1 MSDEIRNDE
10 SSTDEV
16 INDIVEE
23 TLEEQDAKSSVKA
36 KGNAKDESPVSEPES
51 IASVDKAAK
60 DSPDN
65 SKKNQASIAPK
76 TKAGMI
82 NAMVNGVMKHGQEKN
97 KDEVQKVYAQV
108 MKMMNGDDDEK
119 KEGNYGNQTSSFQPE
134 GDVIA
139 ENDAIDT
146 AKAELNSLVDNE
158 ATLSEEFKEK
168 TAVIFEAAVK
178 SKLSDEID
186 RLESQYKEEL
196 EEEVSS
202 TKSELVEKVDSYL
215 NYVVENWIKENEI
228 AIENGLRT
236 EIAEGFMDK
245 LKDLF
250 TESYIQVPE
259 SKVDLVDELAE
270 QVEEL
275 ETKLNET
282 TQKVIDQSG
291 EIEEMTKD
299 RIINESASDLADTQ
313 VEKLK
318 SLVNDLDF
326 ESEEKF
332 AEKVNTIKEA
342 HFSQETGS
350 SDESP
355 MIEEDGHDEVMET
368 SPNMDRYVSTLKKTA
383 PKN

>member
-1 MSDEIRNDE
+1 MSETRNDE

-23 TLEEQDAKSSVKA
+23 TLEEAQEPKA
-36 KGNAKDESPVSEPES
+36 KGNAKDETPVSEPES
-51 IASVDKAAK
+51 IASVDKAAS

-65 SKKNQASIAPK
+65 SAKNKASIAPK

-82 NAMVNGVMKHGQEKN
+82 NAMATAAMDYGQKHN
-97 KDEVQKVYAQV
+97 KDDVQKAYVAA
-108 MKMMNGDDDEK
+108 MKIMNGDDEPEMK
-119 KEGNYGNQTSSFQPE
+119 KESYE
-134 GDVIA
+134 A
-139 ENDAIDT
+139 EESVENVDAVDT
-146 AKAELNSLVDNE
+146 AKAELDTLVNNE

-178 SKLSDEID
+178 SKLSEEID
-186 RLESQYKEEL
+186 RLETQYKEEL
-196 EEEVSS
+196 AEEVSS

-228 AIENGLRT
+228 AVENGLRT

-250 TESYIQVPE
+250 NESYIQVPE

-291 EIEEMTKD
+291 ELEEMTKE
-299 RIINESASDLADTQ
+299 RIINESSSDLADTQ

-326 ESEEKF
+326 EDAEKY
-332 AEKVNTIKEA
+332 AEKVKTIKEA

-350 SDESP
+350 SEETS

-368 SPNMDRYVSTLKKTA
+368 SPNMDKYVTALQKTA
-383 PKN
+383 PKS

>member
-23 TLEEQDAKSSVKA
+23 TLEEQDAKTSVKA
-36 KGNAKDESPVSEPES
+36 KGNAKDETPVSEPES
-51 IASVDKAAK
+51 IASVDKATK

-65 SKKNQASIAPK
+65 SAKNKASIAPK

-82 NAMVNGVMKHGQEKN
+82 NAMASASLEYGTKHDKA
-97 KDEVQKVYAQV
+97 EVQSLYQKVMDI
-108 MKMMNGDDDEK
+108 MKGNEEPEMK
-119 KEGNYGNQTSSFQPE
+119 KESYE
-134 GDVIA
+134 A
-139 ENDAIDT
+139 EESVDAVESAKTELDT
-146 AKAELNSLVDNE
+146 LVDNE

-178 SKLSDEID
+178 SKLSEEID
-186 RLESQYKEEL
+186 RLEAQYKEEL

-250 TESYIQVPE
+250 TESYIEVPE

-326 ESEEKF
+326 ENEEKF
-332 AEKVNTIKEA
+332 KEKVNTIKEA

-350 SDESP
+350 SEESP
-355 MIEEDGHDEVMET
+355 VIEEDGHDEVMET
-368 SPNMDRYVSTLKKTA
+368 SPNMDKYITALQKTA

>member
-23 TLEEQDAKSSVKA
+23 TLEEQDAKTSVKA
-36 KGNAKDESPVSEPES
+36 KGNAKDETPVSEPES
-51 IASVDKAAK
+51 IASVDKAA
-60 DSPDN
+60 DETPDN
-65 SKKNQASIAPK
+65 SAKNKASIAPK

-82 NAMVNGVMKHGQEKN
+82 NAMVNATMDFGQKNN
-97 KDEVQKVYAQV
+97 KDVVQQAYVAAMKV
-108 MKMMNGDDDEK
+108 MNGDEPEMK
-119 KEGNYGNQTSSFQPE
+119 KESYE
-134 GDVIA
+134 A
-139 ENDAIDT
+139 EESVDAVDT
-146 AKAELNSLVDNE
+146 AKAELDTLVNNE

-178 SKLSDEID
+178 SKLSEEID
-186 RLESQYKEEL
+186 RLETQYKEEL

-368 SPNMDRYVSTLKKTA
+368 SPNMERYVSTLKKTA

>member
-23 TLEEQDAKSSVKA
+23 TLEEQDAKTSVKA
-36 KGNAKDESPVSEPES
+36 KGNAKDETPVSEPES
-51 IASVDKAAK
+51 IASVDKATK

-65 SKKNQASIAPK
+65 SAKNKSSIAPK

-82 NAMVNGVMKHGQEKN
+82 NAMVNAMMKHGAENSKEKLN
-97 KDEVQKVYAQV
+97 ATYGKVMAAMHGDESE
-108 MKMMNGDDDEK
+108 MK
-119 KEGNYGNQTSSFQPE
+119 KESYE
-134 GDVIA
+134 A
-139 ENDAIDT
+139 EESVEKVDAIDT
-146 AKAELNSLVDNE
+146 AKAELDNLVESE

-168 TAVIFEAAVK
+168 TAVIFEAAIK

-196 EEEVSS
+196 AEEVSS

-215 NYVVENWIKENEI
+215 NYVVENWIKENELQ
-228 AIENGLRT
+228 IENGLRT
-236 EIAEGFMDK
+236 EIAEDFMTK

-250 TESYIQVPE
+250 TESYIEVPE

-275 ETKLNET
+275 ESKLNET
-282 TQKVIDQSG
+282 TQTVIDQSG
-291 EIEEMTKD
+291 ELEELKKD
-299 RIINESASDLADTQ
+299 SIIRESASDLADTQ

-318 SLVNDLDF
+318 TLVNDLDF
-326 ESEEKF
+326 EDEEKF
-332 AEKVNTIKEA
+332 KEKVNTIKEA
-342 HFSQETGS
+342 HFSAEQGV
-350 SDESP
+350 SDESIVEEEGSDEI
-355 MIEEDGHDEVMET
+355 IET
-368 SPNMDRYVSTLKKTA
+368 APSMDRYVDALRKTQ

>member
-1 MSDEIRNDE
+1 MTEEIRNDE
-10 SSTDEV
+10 VETSTDEV
-16 INDIVEE
+16 VNEIVEE
-23 TLEEQDAKSSVKA
+23 TLEEAEASSSVKA
-36 KGNAKDESPVSEPES
+36 KGNAKDASPVSEPES
-51 IASVDKAAK
+51 IASVDKATDAVK
-60 DSPDN
+60 P
-65 SKKNQASIAPK
+65 KQAPAPK

-82 NAMVNGVMKHGQEKN
+82 NAMVNATMKHGQEKN
-97 KDEVQKVYAQV
+97 KTEVEKVYAQV
-108 MKMMNGDDDEK
+108 MKVMGQDQEELYVPRAQK
-119 KEGNYGNQTSSFQPE
+119 SSFEPE

-146 AKAELNSLVDNE
+146 MGELNALVESE
-158 ATLSEEFKEK
+158 ATLSDEFKEK

-178 SKLSDEID
+178 SKLSEEID
-186 RLESQYKEEL
+186 RLETQYKEEL

-326 ESEEKF
+326 EDAEKY
-332 AEKVNTIKEA
+332 AEKVKTIKEA

-368 SPNMDRYVSTLKKTA
+368 SPNMERYVSTLKKTA

>member
-1 MSDEIRNDE
+1 MSDETRNDE

-23 TLEEQDAKSSVKA
+23 TLEEAQEPKP
-36 KGNAKDESPVSEPES
+36 KGNAKDESPVSEPEA
-51 IASVDKAAK
+51 IASVDKAAS

-65 SKKNQASIAPK
+65 SAKNKASIAPK

-82 NAMVNGVMKHGQEKN
+82 NAMVNATMDYAQKHN
-97 KDEVQKVYAQV
+97 KDDVEKAYVAA
-108 MKMMNGDDDEK
+108 MKIMNGDEPEMK
-119 KEGNYGNQTSSFQPE
+119 KESYE
-134 GDVIA
+134 A
-139 ENDAIDT
+139 EESVEKVDAVDT
-146 AKAELNSLVDNE
+146 AKAELDTLVNNE

-186 RLESQYKEEL
+186 RLETQYKEEL
-196 EEEVSS
+196 AEEVSS

-326 ESEEKF
+326 ENEEKF
-332 AEKVNTIKEA
+332 KEKVDTIKEA

-350 SDESP
+350 SEESP
-355 MIEEDGHDEVMET
+355 VIEEDGHDEVMET
-368 SPNMDRYVSTLKKTA
+368 SPNMDKYITALQKTA

>member
-23 TLEEQDAKSSVKA
+23 TLEEQDAKTSVKA
-36 KGNAKDESPVSEPES
+36 KGNAKDETPVSEPES
-51 IASVDKAAK
+51 IASVDKAA
-60 DSPDN
+60 DETPDN
-65 SKKNQASIAPK
+65 SAKNKASIMPK

-82 NAMVNGVMKHGQEKN
+82 AATVDHMGKMKKNDVEK
-97 KDEVQKVYAQV
+97 VLAQ
-108 MKMMNGDDDEK
+108 MMHGDDAKDMEEYSMQK
-119 KEGNYGNQTSSFQPE
+119 NSFDPE

-139 ENDAIDT
+139 EESEDAVDT
-146 AKAELNSLVDNE
+146 AKAELDTLVNNE

-178 SKLSDEID
+178 SKLSEEID
-186 RLESQYKEEL
+186 RLETQYKEEL

-326 ESEEKF
+326 ESEEKY

-350 SDESP
+350 SEESP
-355 MIEEDGHDEVMET
+355 VIEEDGHDEVMET
-368 SPNMDRYVSTLKKTA
+368 SPNMERYVSTLKKTA

>member
-23 TLEEQDAKSSVKA
+23 TLEEQDAKTSVKA
-36 KGNAKDESPVSEPES
+36 KGNAKDETPVSEPES
-51 IASVDKAAK
+51 IASVDKATK

-65 SKKNQASIAPK
+65 SAKNKASIAPK

-82 NAMVNGVMKHGQEKN
+82 SAMVTHMQAMKKVDMQNMYNSYMNNESVEET
-97 KDEVQKVYAQV
+97 DEI
-108 MKMMNGDDDEK
+108 
-119 KEGNYGNQTSSFQPE
+119 
-134 GDVIA
+134 IA
-139 ENDAIDT
+139 EESVEKVDAVDT
-146 AKAELNSLVDNE
+146 AKAELDTLVNNE

-178 SKLSDEID
+178 SKLSEEID
-186 RLESQYKEEL
+186 RLETQYKEEL

-326 ESEEKF
+326 ESEEKY
-332 AEKVNTIKEA
+332 AEKVETIKEA

-350 SDESP
+350 SEESP
-355 MIEEDGHDEVMET
+355 IIEEDGHDEVMET
-368 SPNMDRYVSTLKKTA
+368 SPNMDKYITALQKTA

>member
-1 MSDEIRNDE
+1 MTEEVNQEVELHEDDINEIVE
-10 SSTDEV
+10 
-16 INDIVEE
+16 EE
-23 TLEEQDAKSSVKA
+23 TLEENETISEAEKLLD
-36 KGNAKDESPVSEPES
+36 KGKDEDEAEK
-51 IASVDKAAK
+51 SVDDAEDAV
-60 DSPDN
+60 
-65 SKKNQASIAPK
+65 KKQAPAPK

-82 NAMVNGVMKHGQEKN
+82 SAMTDKMLKMSKADMESMYQSYHKESVEMDEDESIVEK
-97 KDEVQKVYAQV
+97 Q
-108 MKMMNGDDDEK
+108 
-119 KEGNYGNQTSSFQPE
+119 
-134 GDVIA
+134 
-139 ENDAIDT
+139 IDT
-146 AKAELNSLVDNE
+146 TAELDALVESE
-158 ATLSEEFKEK
+158 ATLSDEFKAK
-168 TAVIFEAAVK
+168 TATIFEAAVK
-178 SKLSDEID
+178 SKLSEEID
-186 RLESQYKEEL
+186 RMEKQYKEEL
-196 EEEVSS
+196 DEEVSS
-202 TKSELVEKVDSYL
+202 TKAELVEKVDSYL

-326 ESEEKF
+326 ENEEKF
-332 AEKVNTIKEA
+332 KEKVNTIKEA

>member
-1 MSDEIRNDE
+1 MLQPSR
-10 SSTDEV
+10 TKAK
-16 INDIVEE
+16 VEE
-23 TLEEQDAKSSVKA
+23 T
-36 KGNAKDESPVSEPES
+36 DE
-51 IASVDKAAK
+51 I
-60 DSPDN
+60 
-65 SKKNQASIAPK
+65 
-76 TKAGMI
+76 
-82 NAMVNGVMKHGQEKN
+82 
-97 KDEVQKVYAQV
+97 
-108 MKMMNGDDDEK
+108 
-119 KEGNYGNQTSSFQPE
+119 
-134 GDVIA
+134 IA
-139 ENDAIDT
+139 EESVEKVDAVDT
-146 AKAELNSLVDNE
+146 AKAELDTLVNNE

-186 RLESQYKEEL
+186 RLETQYKEEL

-326 ESEEKF
+326 ENEEKF
-332 AEKVNTIKEA
+332 KEKVDTIKEA

-368 SPNMDRYVSTLKKTA
+368 SPNMERYVSTLKKTVS
-383 PKN
+383 KN

>member
-36 KGNAKDESPVSEPES
+36 KGNAKDETPVSEPES
-51 IASVDKAAK
+51 IASVDKAA
-60 DSPDN
+60 DETPDN
-65 SKKNQASIAPK
+65 SAKNKASIAPK

-82 NAMVNGVMKHGQEKN
+82 NAMVNATMDYAQKHS
-97 KDEVQKVYAQV
+97 KDDVQKAYVAA
-108 MKMMNGDDDEK
+108 MKIMNGEEPEMK
-119 KEGNYGNQTSSFQPE
+119 KESDEPE
-134 GDVIA
+134 ESV
-139 ENDAIDT
+139 EKVDAVDT

-178 SKLSDEID
+178 SKLSEEID
-186 RLESQYKEEL
+186 RLETQYKEEL

-326 ESEEKF
+326 EDAEKY

-368 SPNMDRYVSTLKKTA
+368 SPNMERYVSTLKKTA

>member
-1 MSDEIRNDE
+1 MSDEIKNDE

-36 KGNAKDESPVSEPES
+36 KGNAKDETPVSEPES
-51 IASVDKAAK
+51 IASVDKAAGET
-60 DSPDN
+60 PDN
-65 SKKNQASIAPK
+65 SAKNKASIAPK

-82 NAMVNGVMKHGQEKN
+82 NAMATAAMDYGQKHN
-97 KDEVQKVYAQV
+97 KDEVQKAYVAA
-108 MKMMNGDDDEK
+108 MKIMNGDEPEMK
-119 KEGNYGNQTSSFQPE
+119 KESYE
-134 GDVIA
+134 A
-139 ENDAIDT
+139 EESVDAVDT
-146 AKAELNSLVDNE
+146 AKAELDTLVNNE

-178 SKLSDEID
+178 SKLSEEID
-186 RLESQYKEEL
+186 RLETQYKEEL

-368 SPNMDRYVSTLKKTA
+368 SPNMERYVSTLKKTA

>member
-1 MSDEIRNDE
+1 MSDEIINDE

-23 TLEEQDAKSSVKA
+23 TLEEQDAKTSVKA
-36 KGNAKDESPVSEPES
+36 KGNAKDETPVSEPES
-51 IASVDKAAK
+51 IASVDKAAS

-65 SKKNQASIAPK
+65 SAKNKASIAPK

-82 NAMVNGVMKHGQEKN
+82 NAMVNAMMKHGAETSKEKLN
-97 KDEVQKVYAQV
+97 ATYGKVMAAMYGESVEETDE
-108 MKMMNGDDDEK
+108 
-119 KEGNYGNQTSSFQPE
+119 
-134 GDVIA
+134 VIA
-139 ENDAIDT
+139 EESVEKVDAVDT
-146 AKAELNSLVDNE
+146 AKAELDNLVDNE

-196 EEEVSS
+196 EEELSS
-202 TKSELVEKVDSYL
+202 TKSEMVEKVDSYL
-215 NYVVENWIKENEI
+215 NYVVENWMKENELQV
-228 AIENGLRT
+228 ENGLRT
-236 EIAEGFMDK
+236 EIAEGFMSK

-250 TESYIQVPE
+250 SESYIEVPE

-275 ETKLNET
+275 ESKLNET

-291 EIEEMTKD
+291 ELEEMKKEE
-299 RIINESASDLADTQ
+299 IIRESSSDLADTQ

-318 SLVNDLDF
+318 TLVNDLDF
-326 ESEEKF
+326 EDAEKF
-332 AEKVNTIKEA
+332 AEKVKTVKEA
-342 HFSQETGS
+342 HFSNEPSG
-350 SDESP
+350 SDEIISEETEGESDEL
-355 MIEEDGHDEVMET
+355 IE
-368 SPNMDRYVSTLKKTA
+368 SNSSMDRYVSTLRKTQ
-383 PKN
+383 PKS